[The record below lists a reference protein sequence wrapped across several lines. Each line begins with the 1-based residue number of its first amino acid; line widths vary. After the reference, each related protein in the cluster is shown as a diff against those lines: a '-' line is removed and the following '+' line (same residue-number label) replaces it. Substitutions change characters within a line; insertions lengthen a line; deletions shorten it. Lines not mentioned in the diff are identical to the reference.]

1 MILKKEIILMRRS
14 LDFSNLFSPV
24 GQDLEERKNRIKT
37 ICFKTCSRCGETKLI
52 FKFSVDKRN
61 LDGRTKICKACRSR
75 ESLKYY
81 YQNQTK
87 ILIQDK
93 EYRDNHKK
101 NRSIYNERY
110 REDHKEHLKKE
121 AKKYYRKNR
130 KKIKKRNLKY
140 YEENKEDCLVRREL
154 WRIKNRER
162 IKKYNR
168 EYKLKHKT
176 AS

>member
-1 MILKKEIILMRRS
+1 MIKKSYEFADLSSIREREAE
-14 LDFSNLFSPV
+14 
-24 GQDLEERKNRIKT
+24 LEEREIKAGKMVFK
-37 ICFKTCSRCGETKLI
+37 ICSKCGERKSILR
-52 FKFSVDKRN
+52 FSVDKRN
-61 LDGRTKICKACRSR
+61 SDGRIRICKACRSR
-75 ESLKYY
+75 ESLAYY
-81 YQNQTK
+81 YQNQDK
-87 ILIQDK
+87 MLIQGK

-101 NRSIYNERY
+101 NRSIYNKRY

-168 EYKLKHKT
+168 GYKLKRKI